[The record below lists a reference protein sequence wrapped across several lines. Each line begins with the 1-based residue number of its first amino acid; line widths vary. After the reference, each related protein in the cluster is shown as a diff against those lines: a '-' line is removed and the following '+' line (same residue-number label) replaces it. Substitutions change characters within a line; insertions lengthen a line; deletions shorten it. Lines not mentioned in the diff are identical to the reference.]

1 MSELQQ
7 FWAGW
12 WVEVAAAV
20 STLLAVLVALFGE
33 AFRGKFFPPLVR
45 AGLAS
50 HTGEKTR
57 VRLQW
62 IENDQPMQREEDAR
76 YYHLKTWNDRRWSPA
91 QQAHVVLL
99 RVDEPDAGGALVP
112 TWTGDIP
119 LGWRH
124 QDASSL
130 FRTLGPEAHADIC
143 SVVKGKWLQI
153 HAVVQPNN
161 LVTVRRSACVL
172 VLHLQVR
179 TNESDSPIVKMRV
192 SWDGGWHDGAEE
204 MKRHLKIEEL
214 HESVA

>member
-1 MSELQQ
+1 LNQTQQ

-12 WVEVAAAV
+12 WVQLAAAV
-20 STLLAVLVALFGE
+20 GTFLAVLVALFGQ
-33 AFRGKFFPPLVR
+33 AFRGKFFPPQIR
-45 AGLAS
+45 AALANAS
-50 HTGEKTR
+50 GEKTR
-57 VRLQW
+57 VRLRW
-62 IENDQPMQREEDAR
+62 IENNQPTERDEDAR
-76 YYHLKTWNDRRWSPA
+76 YYHLKTWNQRRWSPA

-99 RVDEPDAGGALVP
+99 RVDEPDAAGALIP
-112 TWTGDIP
+112 TWTGDVP

-124 QDASSL
+124 QDATSL

-153 HAVVQPNN
+153 HTVLQPNN
-161 LVTVRRSACVL
+161 LVTVRRSACVV

-179 TNESDSPIVKMRV
+179 TNEVDSAVVRIRI
-192 SWDGGWHDGAEE
+192 SWDGGWHEGSEE